1 MYSTQVYFGR
11 TPQWRQTRHGG
22 ILLDLQQRPEPLFIM
37 DEAMRIALINHLRE
51 RFDDIPGIESLQTT
65 TQALEILQSAPDYL
79 QVEKIAIMGFKFIEI
94 HPSPVPE
101 FAWHAYR
108 NVKSDDAMKKVI
120 ISAVDAFLSLS
131 LDEQEALTGS
141 FFVFNAEGDGRVV
154 TTVSELIDSAPTV
167 FFHFGNIV

>member
-1 MYSTQVYFGR
+1 
-11 TPQWRQTRHGG
+11 
-22 ILLDLQQRPEPLFIM
+22 
-37 DEAMRIALINHLRE
+37 
-51 RFDDIPGIESLQTT
+51 
-65 TQALEILQSAPDYL
+65 
-79 QVEKIAIMGFKFIEI
+79 MGFKFIEI
-94 HPSPVPE
+94 HPSPVPA

-154 TTVSELIDSAPTV
+154 TTVRELIDSAPTV
-167 FFHFGNIV
+167 FFHFGNIVVTRRRY